1 MKLNITQL
9 EQQIG
14 KQIAPLYLI
23 SGDDPILK
31 QDAVQLI
38 RKAARQAGF
47 SERVRLSAESG
58 LDEEQLYTTLYSPS
72 LSADKTLVELDFRGK
87 LPGKSVTAIVEDYLA
102 KPSADI
108 LVLIDANK
116 LEDTAVRSSWYKTVE
131 KLGTVVTIWPVAREQ
146 LPQWIMQRGK
156 KYKLTIQHDAASLL
170 ADYVEG
176 NLTAATQAVEKIYL
190 LKQDKPINA
199 ELIQSILADESRF
212 TIFDLTESMISDNQ
226 ARTLHILETL
236 ELDGLEP
243 VIVLWG
249 ITRELRQLADM
260 ASQQQ
265 QGTPWDEIFR
275 KHRVFP
281 RRQNGVRRFL
291 GRFSQQKCRECL
303 AHAASIDSI
312 LKGGSPG
319 NGWEALQL
327 LCLRLV

>member
-176 NLTAATQAVEKIYL
+176 NLTAATQAVE
-190 LKQDKPINA
+190 
-199 ELIQSILADESRF
+199 
-212 TIFDLTESMISDNQ
+212 
-226 ARTLHILETL
+226 
-236 ELDGLEP
+236 
-243 VIVLWG
+243 
-249 ITRELRQLADM
+249 
-260 ASQQQ
+260 
-265 QGTPWDEIFR
+265 
-275 KHRVFP
+275 
-281 RRQNGVRRFL
+281 
-291 GRFSQQKCRECL
+291 
-303 AHAASIDSI
+303 
-312 LKGGSPG
+312 
-319 NGWEALQL
+319 
-327 LCLRLV
+327 